1 MKIHT
6 LFLCLVLLGCN
17 HDEPKPPI
25 YDMTYTQVLSHMH
38 GTHNFSMYQEDS
50 WHYVVELPDGSRA
63 RIQESTRV
71 DLCNVFRPK
80 FCI

>member
-17 HDEPKPPI
+17 HDEPKPI
-25 YDMTYTQVLSHMH
+25 YDMDYNQVLKHLS
-38 GTHNFSMYQEDS
+38 GGAKIVLLKEDS
-50 WHYVVELPDGSRA
+50 YHWIVDLPDGTRA

-71 DLCNVFRPK
+71 DLCVTFKPY